1 MNASIWIFA
10 IVLGAALVLQGVVL
24 RTIHRRKVARQQAR
38 HLQFE
43 QAMSGKIEQTKRQI
57 GQLQSDLSAA
67 RRQLK
72 QLDNGVAR
80 PQPDLA
86 ADRQALERELDDAP
100 LSRQPLPANG
110 FADTRPAPQVTQF
123 GSLLFQ

>member
-1 MNASIWIFA
+1 MNTSIWIFA

-72 QLDNGVAR
+72 QLDKGVAR
-80 PQPDLA
+80 PLPDLA
-86 ADRQALERELDDAP
+86 ADRQALERQLDDAP
-100 LSRQPLPANG
+100 LSRQPLPAHG
-110 FADTRPAPQVTQF
+110 FADTRPSPQVTQF

>member
-100 LSRQPLPANG
+100 LSRQPLPAG
-110 FADTRPAPQVTQF
+110 CRRSHWPAPQVTQF